1 MGEFDCVERDIGSI
15 RLPEWG
21 RVVVVDDGVVPFMV
35 VDPDRR
41 PVEPILRFLR
51 DFVARGRAP
60 GSVRSYAF
68 DLHRWWRFLAVVG
81 VSWDQATSA
90 EVRDF
95 VLWLGQAD
103 KQRRH
108 PRTTSWATAGQINPV
123 TRKRHQDDRY
133 QPRTIRHSNAVLR
146 TFYQFAIDEQCGPL
160 VNPVKQE
167 RPRGRRANAH
177 HIPVVPGRGVSFP
190 VSHRVSRI
198 LAVTKK

>member
-1 MGEFDCVERDIGSI
+1 MGEFDSVERDLASI

-21 RVVVVDDGVVPFMV
+21 RVVAVDDGVVPFVV

-41 PVEPILRFLR
+41 PVEPIRRFLR

-60 GSVRSYAF
+60 GSVRSYAC
-68 DLHRWWRFLAVVG
+68 DLHRWWRFLAAVA

-108 PRTTSWATAGQINPV
+108 PRTRSRATGGQINPI

-146 TFYQFAIDEQCGPL
+146 KRVRQYLAERADDAEK
-160 VNPVKQE
+160 PVE
-167 RPRGRRANAH
+167 VATGYDA
-177 HIPVVPGRGVSFP
+177 GD
-190 VSHRVSRI
+190 
-198 LAVTKK
+198 LAVLFGGDRR